1 MIEIIN
7 HKKNQLINLLR
18 DRGITN
24 EKVISIMEK
33 IPRESFLDPALKQM
47 AYNDDDALPIG
58 HNQTISSPYIV
69 AKMSQIIIE
78 EDKMD
83 KVLEIGTG
91 CSYQTVVLSYLFK
104 KVVSIERIKS
114 LYIKSKK
121 IVSDFNRNN
130 IKLIFGDGYMGSKI
144 DAPFDAIIIT
154 AAPDEIPK
162 SLIQQLKIHGRMIM
176 PLNKNGKQILLRIK
190 NTPKGIIQKE
200 IDDVLF
206 VPMLKGIIQ

>member
-1 MIEIIN
+1 MSEIIN

-18 DRGITN
+18 DKGITN
-24 EKVISIMEK
+24 EKVIRIMER
-33 IPRESFLDPALKQM
+33 IPRESFIDPALKQM
-47 AYNDDDALPIG
+47 AYDDDALPIG

-114 LYIKSKK
+114 LYVKSKK

-130 IKLIFGDGYMGSKI
+130 IKLIFGDGYTGSKI

-154 AAPDEIPK
+154 AAPSEIPK
-162 SLIQQLKIHGRMIM
+162 SLIEQLKTHGRMIM
-176 PLNKNGKQILLRIK
+176 PLNKNGKQILIRIK
-190 NTPKGIIQKE
+190 NTPKGVIMKE

>member
-1 MIEIIN
+1 MSEIIN
-7 HKKNQLINLLR
+7 HKKNQLLNLLR
-18 DRGITN
+18 DKGITN
-24 EKVISIMEK
+24 EKVIRIMER
-33 IPRESFLDPALKQM
+33 IPRESFVDPALKQM
-47 AYNDDDALPIG
+47 AYDDDALPIG

-78 EDKMD
+78 EDNMD

-91 CSYQTVVLSYLFK
+91 CSYQTVVLSYLFR

-114 LYIKSKK
+114 LYVKSKK

-130 IKLIFGDGYMGSKI
+130 IKLIFGDGYLGSKI

-162 SLIQQLKIHGRMIM
+162 SLIQQLKTHGRMIM

-190 NTPKGIIQKE
+190 NTPKGVIMKE
-200 IDDVLF
+200 IDYVLF

>member
-1 MIEIIN
+1 MSEIIN

-18 DRGITN
+18 DKGITN
-24 EKVISIMEK
+24 EKVIRIMER
-33 IPRESFLDPALKQM
+33 IPRESFIDPALKQM
-47 AYNDDDALPIG
+47 AYDDDALPIG

-78 EDKMD
+78 QDKMD

-104 KVVSIERIKS
+104 KVVSIERIKP

-130 IKLIFGDGYMGSKI
+130 IKLIFGDGYMGSEI

-162 SLIQQLKIHGRMIM
+162 SLIQQLKTHGRMIM

-190 NTPKGIIQKE
+190 NTPKGVIMKE

>member
-1 MIEIIN
+1 MNQIIN

-18 DRGITN
+18 DKGITN
-24 EKVISIMEK
+24 EKVIRIMER
-33 IPRESFLDPALKQM
+33 IPRESFIDPALKQM
-47 AYNDDDALPIG
+47 AYDDDALPIG

-104 KVVSIERIKS
+104 KVVSIERIKP
-114 LYIKSKK
+114 LYIKSNK

-130 IKLIFGDGYMGSKI
+130 IKLIFGDGYMGSEI

-162 SLIQQLKIHGRMIM
+162 SLIQQLKTHGRMIM

-190 NTPKGIIQKE
+190 NTPKGVIMKE

>member
-1 MIEIIN
+1 MNEIIN

-18 DRGITN
+18 DKGITN
-24 EKVISIMEK
+24 EKVINIMEK
-33 IPRESFLDPALKQM
+33 IPRESFIDPALKQM
-47 AYNDDDALPIG
+47 AYDDDALPIG

-104 KVVSIERIKS
+104 KVVSIERIKP

-121 IVSDFNRNN
+121 IISDFNRNN

-162 SLIQQLKIHGRMIM
+162 SLIEQLKTRGRMIM
-176 PLNKNGKQILLRIK
+176 PLNKNGKQILIRIK
-190 NTPKGIIQKE
+190 NTPKGIILKE

>member
-47 AYNDDDALPIG
+47 AYNDDALPIG

-91 CSYQTVVLSYLFK
+91 CSYQSVVLSYLFK
-104 KVVSIERIKS
+104 KVVSIERIKP

-154 AAPDEIPK
+154 AAPEEIPK
-162 SLIQQLKIHGRMIM
+162 SLIEQLKTRGRMIM
-176 PLNKNGKQILLRIK
+176 PLNKNGKQILIRIK
-190 NTPKGIIQKE
+190 NTPKGTILKE

-206 VPMLKGIIQ
+206 VPMLKGIIE

>member
-1 MIEIIN
+1 MSEIIN

-18 DRGITN
+18 DKGITN

-33 IPRESFLDPALKQM
+33 IPRESFIDPALKQM
-47 AYNDDDALPIG
+47 AYDDDALPIG

-114 LYIKSKK
+114 LYVKSKK
-121 IVSDFNRNN
+121 LF
-130 IKLIFGDGYMGSKI
+130 LILI
-144 DAPFDAIIIT
+144 EII
-154 AAPDEIPK
+154 
-162 SLIQQLKIHGRMIM
+162 
-176 PLNKNGKQILLRIK
+176 LN
-190 NTPKGIIQKE
+190 
-200 IDDVLF
+200 
-206 VPMLKGIIQ
+206 

>member
-1 MIEIIN
+1 MSEIIN

-18 DRGITN
+18 DKGITN

-33 IPRESFLDPALKQM
+33 IPRESFIDPALKQM
-47 AYNDDDALPIG
+47 AYDDDALPIG

-104 KVVSIERIKS
+104 KVVSIERIKP

-121 IVSDFNRNN
+121 IISDFNRNN

-162 SLIQQLKIHGRMIM
+162 SLIEQLKTRGRMIM
-176 PLNKNGKQILLRIK
+176 PLNKNGKQILIRIK
-190 NTPKGIIQKE
+190 NTPKGIILKE

-206 VPMLKGIIQ
+206 VPMLNGIIQ

>member
-1 MIEIIN
+1 MSEIIN

-18 DRGITN
+18 DKGITN
-24 EKVISIMEK
+24 EKVIKIMER
-33 IPRESFLDPALKQM
+33 IPRESFIDQALKQM
-47 AYNDDDALPIG
+47 AYNDDALPIG

-104 KVVSIERIKS
+104 KVVSIERIKP

-130 IKLIFGDGYMGSKI
+130 IKLIFGDGYMGSEI

-162 SLIQQLKIHGRMIM
+162 SLIQQLKTHGRMIM
-176 PLNKNGKQILLRIK
+176 PLNKNGKQILLRIN
-190 NTPKGIIQKE
+190 NTPKGVIMKE

>member
-1 MIEIIN
+1 MSEIIN
-7 HKKNQLINLLR
+7 HKKNQLLNLLK
-18 DRGITN
+18 DKGITN
-24 EKVISIMEK
+24 EKVIRIMER
-33 IPRESFLDPALKQM
+33 IPRESFVDPALKQM
-47 AYNDDDALPIG
+47 AYDDDALPIG

-69 AKMSQIIIE
+69 AKMSQMIIE

-104 KVVSIERIKS
+104 KVVSIERIKP
-114 LYIKSKK
+114 LYMKSKK

-130 IKLIFGDGYMGSKI
+130 IKLILGDGYLGSKI

-162 SLIQQLKIHGRMIM
+162 SLIQQLKTHGRMIM

-190 NTPKGIIQKE
+190 NTPKGIILKE

>member
-1 MIEIIN
+1 MSEIIN

-18 DRGITN
+18 DKGITN

-33 IPRESFLDPALKQM
+33 IPRESFIDPALKQM
-47 AYNDDDALPIG
+47 AYDDDALPIG

-78 EDKMD
+78 EDKMG

-104 KVVSIERIKS
+104 KVVSIERIKP

-121 IVSDFNRNN
+121 IISDFNRNN

-162 SLIQQLKIHGRMIM
+162 SLIEQLKTRGRMIM
-176 PLNKNGKQILLRIK
+176 PLNKNGKQILIRIK
-190 NTPKGIIQKE
+190 NTPKGTILKE

>member
-1 MIEIIN
+1 MSEIIN

-18 DRGITN
+18 DKGITN
-24 EKVISIMEK
+24 EKVIRIMER
-33 IPRESFLDPALKQM
+33 IPRESFIDPALKQM
-47 AYNDDDALPIG
+47 AYDDDALPIG

-104 KVVSIERIKS
+104 KVVSIERIKP
-114 LYIKSKK
+114 LYIKSNK

-130 IKLIFGDGYMGSKI
+130 IKLIFGDGYMGSEI

-162 SLIQQLKIHGRMIM
+162 SLIQQLKTHGRMIM

-190 NTPKGIIQKE
+190 NTPKGLIMKE

>member
-1 MIEIIN
+1 MSEIIN

-18 DRGITN
+18 DKGITN
-24 EKVISIMEK
+24 EKVINIMEK
-33 IPRESFLDPALKQM
+33 IPRESFIDPALKQM
-47 AYNDDDALPIG
+47 AYDDDALPIG

-104 KVVSIERIKS
+104 KVVSIERIKP

-121 IVSDFNRNN
+121 IISDFNRNN

-162 SLIQQLKIHGRMIM
+162 SLIEQLKTRGRMIM
-176 PLNKNGKQILLRIK
+176 PLNKNGKQILIRIK
-190 NTPKGIIQKE
+190 NTPKGIILKE

>member
-1 MIEIIN
+1 MSEIIN
-7 HKKNQLINLLR
+7 HKKNQLLNLLK
-18 DRGITN
+18 DKGITN
-24 EKVISIMEK
+24 EKVIRIMER
-33 IPRESFLDPALKQM
+33 IPRESFIDPALKQM
-47 AYNDDDALPIG
+47 AYDDDALPIG

-104 KVVSIERIKS
+104 KVVSIERIKP
-114 LYIKSKK
+114 LYIKSNK

-130 IKLIFGDGYMGSKI
+130 IKLIFGDGYMGSEI

-162 SLIQQLKIHGRMIM
+162 SLIQQLKTHGRMIM

-190 NTPKGIIQKE
+190 NTPKGVIMKE

>member
-1 MIEIIN
+1 MSEIIN

-18 DRGITN
+18 DKGITN
-24 EKVISIMEK
+24 EKVIRIMER
-33 IPRESFLDPALKQM
+33 IPRESFIDPALKQM
-47 AYNDDDALPIG
+47 AYDDDALPIG

-78 EDKMD
+78 EDKMV

-104 KVVSIERIKS
+104 KVVSIERIKP

-130 IKLIFGDGYMGSKI
+130 IKLIFGDGYMGSEI

-162 SLIQQLKIHGRMIM
+162 SLIQQLKTHGRMIM

-190 NTPKGIIQKE
+190 NTPKGVIMKE

>member
-1 MIEIIN
+1 MSEIIN

-18 DRGITN
+18 DKGITN

-33 IPRESFLDPALKQM
+33 IPRESFIDPALKEM
-47 AYNDDDALPIG
+47 AYDDDALPIG

-130 IKLIFGDGYMGSKI
+130 IKSNISFVKRIRNIYFFFYFFLI
-144 DAPFDAIIIT
+144 
-154 AAPDEIPK
+154 
-162 SLIQQLKIHGRMIM
+162 
-176 PLNKNGKQILLRIK
+176 
-190 NTPKGIIQKE
+190 
-200 IDDVLF
+200 
-206 VPMLKGIIQ
+206 

>member
-1 MIEIIN
+1 MSEIIN
-7 HKKNQLINLLR
+7 HKKNQLLNLLK
-18 DRGITN
+18 DKGITN
-24 EKVISIMEK
+24 EKVIRIMER
-33 IPRESFLDPALKQM
+33 IPRESFVDPALKQM
-47 AYNDDDALPIG
+47 AYDDDALPIG

-69 AKMSQIIIE
+69 AKMSQMIIE

-104 KVVSIERIKS
+104 KVVSIERIKP
-114 LYIKSKK
+114 LYMKSKK

-130 IKLIFGDGYMGSKI
+130 IKLIFGDGYLGSKI

-162 SLIQQLKIHGRMIM
+162 SLIQQLKTHGRMIM

-190 NTPKGIIQKE
+190 NTPKGIILKE

>member
-1 MIEIIN
+1 MSEIIN

-18 DRGITN
+18 DKGITN
-24 EKVISIMEK
+24 EKVIRIMER
-33 IPRESFLDPALKQM
+33 IPRESFVDPALKQM
-47 AYNDDDALPIG
+47 AYDDDALPIG

-69 AKMSQIIIE
+69 AIMSQIIIE

-104 KVVSIERIKS
+104 KVVSIERIKP

-130 IKLIFGDGYMGSKI
+130 IKLIFGDGYMGSEI

-162 SLIQQLKIHGRMIM
+162 SLIQQLKTHGRMIM

-190 NTPKGIIQKE
+190 NTPKGVIMKE

>member
-1 MIEIIN
+1 MSEIIN

-18 DRGITN
+18 DKGITN
-24 EKVISIMEK
+24 EKVIRIMER
-33 IPRESFLDPALKQM
+33 IPRESFIDPALKQM
-47 AYNDDDALPIG
+47 AYDDDALPIG

-104 KVVSIERIKS
+104 KVVSIERIKP

-130 IKLIFGDGYMGSKI
+130 IKLIFGDGYMGSEI

-162 SLIQQLKIHGRMIM
+162 SLIQQLNTHGRMIM

-190 NTPKGIIQKE
+190 NTPKGVIMKE

>member
-1 MIEIIN
+1 MSEIIN

-18 DRGITN
+18 DKGITN

-33 IPRESFLDPALKQM
+33 IPRESFIDPALKQM
-47 AYNDDDALPIG
+47 AYDDDALPIG

-104 KVVSIERIKS
+104 KVVS
-114 LYIKSKK
+114 L
-121 IVSDFNRNN
+121 
-130 IKLIFGDGYMGSKI
+130 
-144 DAPFDAIIIT
+144 
-154 AAPDEIPK
+154 
-162 SLIQQLKIHGRMIM
+162 SLIHI
-176 PLNKNGKQILLRIK
+176 
-190 NTPKGIIQKE
+190 
-200 IDDVLF
+200 
-206 VPMLKGIIQ
+206 

>member
-1 MIEIIN
+1 MNQIIN

-18 DRGITN
+18 DKGITN
-24 EKVISIMEK
+24 RKVISIMEK
-33 IPRESFLDPALKQM
+33 IPRESFIDPALKLM
-47 AYNDDDALPIG
+47 AYNDDALPIG

-104 KVVSIERIKS
+104 KVISIERIKP
-114 LYIKSKK
+114 LYEKSKK

-162 SLIQQLKIHGRMIM
+162 SLIEQLKTHGRMIM
-176 PLNKNGKQILLRIK
+176 PLNKNGKQILIRIK
-190 NTPKGIIQKE
+190 NTPKGIIMKE